1 MQLVCADN
9 HAVLQMEKV
18 TKTNCSMCI
27 NESQQ
32 QQQQQ
37 QRQSAVIS
45 PVPADHLASLPVNG
59 KSATSTGQPFYVCTV
74 TCCDSVNCT
83 KPSTTSLISKAVV
96 SKADSSCHTY
106 GAPFPAPS
114 TAVVT
119 HRVNG
124 VISPALELQQQSAT
138 NCPACVKTRQN
149 RPRLVLITNPST
161 EYMNGDCG
169 PTSLPPG
176 KNPRE
181 GSVSP
186 KLSSGIIKSEQCN
199 PLIAATPPL
208 LGGKSPSPLL
218 VKEPSIRRSPKL
230 QLMGN
235 EKINSKAL
243 LHSPELSSSPPV
255 LGNSS
260 FTDYTEP
267 YTPVCTSVNSNAADS
282 GTHFKFGISRK
293 PSPLNS
299 EYSFYFANVEN
310 HGFFRK
316 AVPALPI
323 SMAVL
328 LCLCNLILPGSG
340 AFFNQPSPSPEV
352 LLTRF

>member
-1 MQLVCADN
+1 MQLVRADN
-9 HAVLQMEKV
+9 GVPISMEKIV
-18 TKTNCSMCI
+18 PKTNCSMCI
-27 NESQQ
+27 NETQHQQ
-32 QQQQQ
+32 T
-37 QRQSAVIS
+37 QRLIS
-45 PVPADHLASLPVNG
+45 PVPTPDLSRALIPIKG
-59 KSATSTGQPFYVCTV
+59 KPSTSTGQPFYVCTV

-83 KPSTTSLISKAVV
+83 KPSTTSLISKAIV
-96 SKADSSCHTY
+96 SKVDNSCHTY
-106 GAPFPAPS
+106 GTQFPTPSSAPL
-114 TAVVT
+114 T

-124 VISPALELQQQSAT
+124 VISPPLEQTIANS
-138 NCPACVKTRQN
+138 CPACVKITARQN

-161 EYMNGDCG
+161 EYMNGDCN
-169 PTSLPPG
+169 SANSVLPQV
-176 KNPRE
+176 KNTTYE
-181 GSVSP
+181 GSISP
-186 KLSSGIIKSEQCN
+186 KLNSVKNDPFNQSI
-199 PLIAATPPL
+199 LATPL
-208 LGGKSPSPLL
+208 SLGKSTSPTPAKDLPL
-218 VKEPSIRRSPKL
+218 RRSPKL

-235 EKINSKAL
+235 EKINTKAL

-282 GTHFKFGISRK
+282 TTHFKFGISRK
-293 PSPLNS
+293 ASPLNS

-340 AFFNQPSPSPEV
+340 AYSIATKMIVCS
-352 LLTRF
+352 RKS